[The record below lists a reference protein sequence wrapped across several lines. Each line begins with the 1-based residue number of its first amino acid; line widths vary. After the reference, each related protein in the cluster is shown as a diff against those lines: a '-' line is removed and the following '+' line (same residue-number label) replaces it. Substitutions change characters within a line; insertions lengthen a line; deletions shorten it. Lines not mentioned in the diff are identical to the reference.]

1 MEIFDCKK
9 IFSFRVNEEVED
21 KMLITF
27 NILKSQKDSKL
38 TEYKAK
44 YKNTLELHRNQN
56 TNTIYTINSL
66 NKMLKESIDRQ
77 IDWTMFEN
85 SVMLIDRETGLSRLP
100 IKLLKVFDVS
110 DYDGFGKTTRGIKY
124 EY

>member
-9 IFSFRVNEEVED
+9 IFSFRVNEQQED
-21 KMLITF
+21 KILITF
-27 NILKSQKDSKL
+27 NILKNQKDSKF

-44 YKNTLELHRNQN
+44 YKNTLEVHRNQN
-56 TNTIYTINSL
+56 TNTLYTINSL
-66 NKMLKESIDRQ
+66 NQMIKESVDKK
-77 IDWTMFEN
+77 IDWTTFED
-85 SVMLIDRETGLSRLP
+85 SVMLVDRETGLCKLP

-110 DYDGFGKTTRGIKY
+110 DYDGDGKTTRGMKY